1 MFLRLPTLRRRT
13 ALLCALA
20 SLAAGVS
27 ASRAGNDI
35 VAGNQVSR
43 GEAVWGI
50 LSYTRWP
57 SDPNPVRLCIVGSTT
72 AAVSIRQSASWL
84 ETGRSYVVKDLAPG
98 EAAVQ
103 RCDIVYVGNLP
114 PDETSA
120 LLQQIVTA
128 PVLSIGEGSE
138 FCSAGGMFCFEDQSG
153 STRFS
158 ANLNAISRSELRI
171 NPQVLRLSKRLR
183 PIGS

>member
-1 MFLRLPTLRRRT
+1 MFLRFPTLRRRT

-20 SLAAGVS
+20 SLAASVS
-27 ASRAGNDI
+27 ASRAENDI
-35 VAGNQVSR
+35 VAGNQFSR

-57 SDPNPVRLCIVGSTT
+57 SDPSPVRLCIVGSTA
-72 AAVSIRQSASWL
+72 AAVSIRQTADWL
-84 ETGRSYVVKDLAPG
+84 ETGRSYVVRDLAPG
-98 EAAVQ
+98 ESTEQ
-103 RCDIVYVGNLP
+103 RCDIVYVGNLSP
-114 PDETSA
+114 EETNA
-120 LLQQIVTA
+120 LLLQIVDA

-138 FCSAGGMFCFEDQSG
+138 FCSAGGMFCFEDHSG

-158 ANLNAISRSELRI
+158 ANLNAISRSQLRI